1 MPWPTSIASASR
13 VNASTTV
20 SAFKRHRS
28 NSASETKS
36 IDHSLLGAEAS
47 GWRSRL
53 AALTSSTRTLEPKA
67 QSILPIQP
75 VDPLVVYEPAHPA
88 QQDVDPK
95 IAITGACCS
104 QIVDAQP
111 QRRRIRLVQHV
122 AHRRAIDAE
131 RQATAPLAD
140 TRRRL
145 GRARRSRAAVQA
157 SELFSPEHPAGYA
170 CLGSGPRR
178 AASACGL
185 GFQLSIYRKTK
196 GKLEANGGGTGGNIA
211 SKGSHPSSR
220 GFTTCVVPSAG
231 GVRRRSGSP

>member
-1 MPWPTSIASASR
+1 MPWSTSIASASR

-36 IDHSLLGAEAS
+36 IDHSSLGAEAA

-95 IAITGACCS
+95 IAITGVLPPDRGCA
-104 QIVDAQP
+104 A

-131 RQATAPLAD
+131 RWQL
-140 TRRRL
+140 RRSL
-145 GRARRSRAAVQA
+145 TPDDAWGRARRSRAAVQA

-170 CLGSGPRR
+170 CPGSGPRR
-178 AASACGL
+178 AASAC
-185 GFQLSIYRKTK
+185 R
-196 GKLEANGGGTGGNIA
+196 
-211 SKGSHPSSR
+211 SR
-220 GFTTCVVPSAG
+220 PPTVDLPEDQRQAG
-231 GVRRRSGSP
+231 DDRWCY